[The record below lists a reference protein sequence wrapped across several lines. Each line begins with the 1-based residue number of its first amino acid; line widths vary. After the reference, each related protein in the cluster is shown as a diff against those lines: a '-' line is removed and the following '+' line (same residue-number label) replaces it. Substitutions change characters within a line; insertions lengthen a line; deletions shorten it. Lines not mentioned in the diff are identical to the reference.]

1 MAVNRGIVYFE
12 HVTGFRFNEP
22 FFEMPAGSC
31 DLSPQIFRFR
41 TDANEGGVEKL
52 SVTVPNKA
60 WLETPYKELA
70 PLVEGAGFLLGIILN
85 SFRFCSQITAS
96 CLPIKFDWVH
106 NSSRMLP
113 ERSAIRHLA
122 ALVRWLRQRL
132 ETKPCHVDLLRG
144 GEKLGGRACGVD
156 RQLQGQRVW
165 LWMSMVSPWLGKVC
179 LKV

>member
-31 DLSPQIFRFR
+31 DLSQQIFRFR

-96 CLPIKFDWVH
+96 CLPIKFD
-106 NSSRMLP
+106 
-113 ERSAIRHLA
+113 
-122 ALVRWLRQRL
+122 
-132 ETKPCHVDLLRG
+132 
-144 GEKLGGRACGVD
+144 
-156 RQLQGQRVW
+156 
-165 LWMSMVSPWLGKVC
+165 
-179 LKV
+179 